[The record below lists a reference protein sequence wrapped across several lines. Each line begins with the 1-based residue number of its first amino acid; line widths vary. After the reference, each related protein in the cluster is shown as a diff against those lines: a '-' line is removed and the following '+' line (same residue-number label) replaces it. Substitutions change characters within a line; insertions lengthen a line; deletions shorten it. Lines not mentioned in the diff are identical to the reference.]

1 MKKILF
7 ALLLLPMAMWSQHTL
22 KVHVENV
29 TNSNGHI
36 RIAMYNSSDGFLAF
50 DKVYTSKTGVAVK
63 GETTIVMDDILEGTY
78 ALAVFHDENSNE
90 KLDTNFLGIPKEH
103 VGFSNSK
110 MKTFGPPSFKE
121 CSFVLQGDKEIKVS
135 IK

>member
-1 MKKILF
+1 MNKILY
-7 ALLLLPMAMWSQHTL
+7 ALLFLPVMMWSQHTL
-22 KVHVENV
+22 KVNV
-29 TNSNGHI
+29 QNVSNANGHI
-36 RIAMYNSSDGFLAF
+36 HIAVYNSSDGFLAF
-50 DKVYTSKTGVAVK
+50 DQVYTSKTGVAVH
-63 GETTIVMDDILEGTY
+63 GTTVIVIDDILEGTY

-121 CSFVLQGDKEIKVS
+121 CSFVLQGDKEIKVT

>member
-1 MKKILF
+1 VI
-7 ALLLLPMAMWSQHTL
+7 
-22 KVHVENV
+22 VENV
-29 TNSNGHI
+29 SNSNGNVS
-36 RIAMYNSSDGFLAF
+36 IAVYNNEHGFLEFNHVFLSNSSKAIKGITVVNLAH
-50 DKVYTSKTGVAVK
+50 VPT
-63 GETTIVMDDILEGTY
+63 GTY

-90 KLDTNFLGIPKEH
+90 KLDTNFFGIPKES

-121 CSFVLQGDKEIKVS
+121 CSFRIDSDKEIIVT